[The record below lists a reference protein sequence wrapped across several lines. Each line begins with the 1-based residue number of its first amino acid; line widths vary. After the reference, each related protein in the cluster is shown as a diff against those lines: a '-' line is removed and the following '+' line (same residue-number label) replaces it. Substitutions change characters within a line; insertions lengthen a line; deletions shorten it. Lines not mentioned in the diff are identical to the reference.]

1 MGLKRH
7 GNGSQ
12 ISRRQDMHICDCTI
26 LHISTDLRGQQWS
39 IYYGGFHKW
48 GYPTNGWFMM
58 EKRIDMALFVGY
70 FWGPFI
76 SGNDF
81 FRMNSLSCCWVKRS
95 KVCREAVCCFR
106 TSLSF
111 DNVSGSSAMTPI
123 WLLRPMRWE
132 SYEETQQS
140 DITWTNFDKCCLVC
154 KKHPQHVYNIIMF
167 AWCTW

>member
-1 MGLKRH
+1 
-7 GNGSQ
+7 
-12 ISRRQDMHICDCTI
+12 
-26 LHISTDLRGQQWS
+26 
-39 IYYGGFHKW
+39 
-48 GYPTNGWFMM
+48 MM

-111 DNVSGSSAMTPI
+111 DNVSGSSAMTPF
-123 WLLRPMRWE
+123 WVLRPMRWE

-140 DITWTNFDKCCLVC
+140 DIT
-154 KKHPQHVYNIIMF
+154 
-167 AWCTW
+167 